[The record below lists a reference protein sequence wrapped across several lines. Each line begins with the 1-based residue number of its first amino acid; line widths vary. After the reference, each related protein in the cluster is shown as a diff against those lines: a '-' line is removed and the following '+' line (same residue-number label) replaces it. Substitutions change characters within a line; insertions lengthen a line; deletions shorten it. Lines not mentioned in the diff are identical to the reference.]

1 MSLIGQTIHGN
12 LRIRSLIGEG
22 AMGAVFLAENL
33 ALPDRTYAVKVLLNP
48 ITNAAMFQERFNE
61 EARNQAGLDHP
72 NIVRVHDYFTE
83 NGRYYLV
90 MDYVDGEPL
99 QALIK
104 ANGKLE
110 EKRALEIMDDVL
122 RGLDCAHQHGIVH
135 RDVKPSNI
143 LVDRSGCARLTD
155 FGIAIRAGEMRLTAT
170 GVAAVGTAAYM
181 SPEQI
186 RTPAEIDHRADVYSS
201 GIVLFEMLCGD
212 VPFHGETDFA
222 MQQQQV
228 KARPPGVRSLNGAV
242 SARVARIIQL
252 ALAKDPHDRIQGC
265 ERFRR
270 MLTGELQPPF
280 PWKRVLQVAAVV
292 LLGVGIY
299 VSAPFWQKWIPRATT
314 AQTIVQIVVDPEQAS
329 ETAMAALQNFE
340 LLCRESAAELKKEE
354 GKKIAEQIPDSA
366 RAEEFDRQIVE
377 SKRNIADFAQQ
388 YSRNVSK
395 LATIDEPAVARALE
409 EAATESSR
417 APFINA
423 IESQLTQIRST
434 PRDIAASELLQ
445 FCSSLPGNTP

>member
-33 ALPDRTYAVKVLLNP
+33 ELPDRKYAVKVLLNP
-48 ITNAAMFQERFNE
+48 ITSAAMFQERFNE

-72 NIVRVHDYFTE
+72 NIVRVYDYFTE

-90 MDYVDGEPL
+90 MDYVDGESL
-99 QALIK
+99 QAIIDES
-104 ANGKLE
+104 GKLE
-110 EKRALEIMDDVL
+110 EKRALAIMDDVL

-143 LVDRSGCARLTD
+143 LVDRSGRARLTD

-222 MQQQQV
+222 VQQQQV
-228 KARPPGVRSLNGAV
+228 KARPPSVRSLNSAV

-252 ALAKDPHDRIQGC
+252 ALAKEPRNRIQGC
-265 ERFRR
+265 ERFRG
-270 MLTGELQPPF
+270 MLAGEIEPPF
-280 PWKRVLQVAAVV
+280 PWKRVLQGVAAVLLCAGIV
-292 LLGVGIY
+292 L
-299 VSAPFWQKWIPRATT
+299 SAPLWLQWIPRTT
-314 AQTIVQIVVDPEQAS
+314 SPPALVDPELTS
-329 ETAMAALQNFE
+329 ETTMEASRNFE
-340 LLCRESAAELKKEE
+340 SLCRESAQQLNLEK

-366 RAEEFDRQIVE
+366 RVEKFDREIGE
-377 SKRNIADFAQQ
+377 SRQKIADLAQQ
-388 YSRNVSK
+388 YNLNVRK
-395 LATIDEPAVARALE
+395 LAAIDQPTVAEALHG
-409 EAATESSR
+409 AATDSSR

-423 IESQLTQIRST
+423 IESQLTQVRAT
-434 PRDIAASELLQ
+434 PRDIAVSELLQ
-445 FCSSLPGNTP
+445 FCGSLPGDSP